1 MPELITKSQLS
12 TEEQVSTI
20 WGLGGLSAR
29 QLGKRVLASI
39 NEDNLLGRAS
49 ELAYNF
55 ILALFPLMLFLLSL
69 FGMFASRGT
78 VLKSNLLTY
87 LSQVLPPAAFQVVS
101 NTLAEVTRNA
111 SNGKL
116 TFGISLTI
124 WFASGGMTAMISG
137 LNGAYQIRESR
148 SWLKVHLIAVALTI
162 AISLLIILALVAVLA
177 GGYVANVVGS
187 YYGLREVTIFAW
199 RVAQVIV
206 AVAFV
211 TLSFSV
217 IYYFGPNVEEQHWY
231 WITPGSLIGVLVWI
245 AASFGFRAYLHFFN
259 SYSKTYGSLGA
270 VMILLMWLY
279 VTSFSFLIGGEI
291 NAQIEYAAARR
302 GHPEAKAPGEKK
314 AA

>member
-1 MPELITKSQLS
+1 MPHAMTESQLS

-20 WGLGGLSAR
+20 WGLGGLSSL
-29 QLGKRVLASI
+29 QLWKKVIAGI
-39 NEDNLLGRAS
+39 NDDNLLGRAS

-55 ILALFPLMLFLLSL
+55 ILALFPFMLFLLAL
-69 FGMFASRGT
+69 FGIFASRAAA
-78 VLKSNLLTY
+78 LKTNLLTY
-87 LSQVLPPAAFQVVS
+87 LSQVLPPAASQVLS
-101 NTLAEVTRNA
+101 HTLNEVTRNA

-116 TFGISLTI
+116 TFGILLTI

-137 LNGAYQIRESR
+137 LNGAYALKETR
-148 SWLKVHLIAVALTI
+148 SWIKVHVIAVGLTI
-162 AISLLIILALVAVLA
+162 AISLLIILALATVLG

-187 YYGLREVTIFAW
+187 YYGLREITIVAW
-199 RVAQVIV
+199 RAGQILVAIV
-206 AVAFV
+206 FV

-217 IYYFGPNVEEQHWY
+217 IYYFSPDVEEQHWY

-270 VMILLMWLY
+270 VMILLIWLY
-279 VTSFSFLIGGEI
+279 VTSFAFLVGGEI
-291 NAQIEYAAARR
+291 NAQIEHAAARR